1 MLTMTRDQQESTKL
15 KKYLLSA
22 LLLFLGVAAAGMWWG
37 YAHLTGLVQER
48 LKTLAGEGVSVG
60 RVTARWNRIELQG
73 VRTSRIGNGH
83 FPDRFSCGRILIRPA
98 FLSLF
103 RGALE
108 IDEILLEKPYLLLE
122 INADGTIAGIRPP
135 RPAQPRQPGAA
146 HPVKIGSFRIV
157 GGAIDLLDWRAG
169 RKAVP
174 GISNQRDRYHLTGL
188 REIAFTA
195 AAFELPFTDRSSPVR
210 LELAAKGGGQLQVA
224 GDYNPKAR
232 DARLRFDLKGLNI
245 VPYRPYFL
253 KPGDLDVAAGSLSG
267 SCELSIA
274 RREVKAPGSL
284 HLKGLALD
292 HSGAKGVL
300 LGVPAWALLAFM
312 TDNKDEITVPF
323 SVSGNLDNPR
333 FSFHQTLAE
342 QVATGLSAKI
352 GVPTVSGI
360 GKGILNLGEKGVQ
373 GVLKMTG
380 IKK

>member
-1 MLTMTRDQQESTKL
+1 MTHDQPKSTLL
-15 KKYLLSA
+15 KKYLVSA
-22 LLLFLGVAAAGMWWG
+22 LLLAVVVVTAGVWWG
-37 YAHLTGLVQER
+37 YAHLTDLVQER
-48 LKTLAGEGVSVG
+48 LKVLAGEGVRVG
-60 RVTARWNRIELQG
+60 RVTARWNRIELQD
-73 VRTSRIGNGH
+73 VRTSRIGSGP
-83 FPDRFSCGRILIRPA
+83 FPDRFSCERVRVSPA

-103 RGALE
+103 RGRLE
-108 IDEILLEKPYLLLE
+108 INEILLEKPYLLLE
-122 INADGTIAGIRPP
+122 INGDGTIAGIRSP
-135 RPAQPRQPGAA
+135 RPAQPRPPVAT
-146 HPVKIGSFRIV
+146 HPVKIDSFRIV
-157 GGAIDLLDWRAG
+157 GGTIDLLDWRAG

-174 GISNQRDRYHLTGL
+174 GISNPRDRYHLTGM

-195 AAFELPFTDRSSPVR
+195 DGFEFPLTDRSSPVR
-210 LELAAKGGGQLQVA
+210 LELAAKGGGQLLVA

-267 SCELSIA
+267 SCDLTVA
-274 RREVKAPGSL
+274 RRELKAPGSL

-292 HSGAKGVL
+292 HSGTKGVL

-312 TDNKDEITVPF
+312 TDNKDEISVPF

-352 GVPTVSGI
+352 GVPTVSDI
-360 GKGILNLGEKGVQ
+360 GKGILDLGEKGLK